1 MDDPATATLIATDA
15 TIRRSL
21 GAWSAVFADGRAFT
35 GAGTAVDINDAETR
49 GALLGVE
56 AARAAA
62 GIVLITDSQALLD
75 AYRAGIGALA
85 GLPVWGGFMAA
96 VRARGRAWPVVRRA
110 ASPCER
116 RLHRAAHNLA
126 DAAWHAAAEG
136 SDPAPIAA
144 AGWQDARCSGA
155 AVRVVRTRHGI
166 ERHLLRPPTPEEAR
180 ALDYEIARL
189 SGIATVSRPSPSR
202 VVFLPDKGNP
212 LADRTVMDA
221 MARLA
226 TSPDG

>member
-136 SDPAPIAA
+136 SDPAPIAEL
-144 AGWQDARCSGA
+144 ARRADVVFTSAEEAA
-155 AVRVVRTRHGI
+155 AVFGTS
-166 ERHLLRPPTPEEAR
+166 EP
-180 ALDYEIARL
+180 
-189 SGIATVSRPSPSR
+189 
-202 VVFLPDKGNP
+202 
-212 LADRTVMDA
+212 
-221 MARLA
+221 ARLA
-226 TSPDG
+226 SLLPDVAELVVTRGGEGSVLVAEGRQAVVLAWFAKAFTGP